1 MISASVAYAIISRD
15 PKTSLD
21 RIASQ
26 ATIKRDAEYYA
37 ANINKV
43 KDVDDFLGDYKLYSY
58 AMQAYGLDDMTYA
71 KAFMKKVL
79 ESDLTDPD
87 SFANKLSDQRYKT
100 FAAAF
105 NFSTGTA
112 KDAQTDAQ
120 ETDLLDKY
128 NASFTDQEKQAIKD
142 TDYYSAAIANVQSV
156 DDLINNTRLRTYVL
170 KTFGIDTTYASKQ
183 FLRDVL
189 TSDANDPN
197 SVVNLQGGEKYLA
210 LAAQFNFNAD
220 GTVNGSA
227 QTATQK
233 NTVMEQYNLNSSA
246 VIVDNDVF
254 PDIVYTTKAAADYNK
269 TYYESKIKTVT
280 NVDSLIA
287 DERLTDYIR
296 AAYSLGPSSFGT
308 DLSDAALRQIL
319 VDPAYANTMGATAVY
334 QAFAFEADGS
344 VLGTDGPQSDSLI
357 QATSVN
363 YMARYDDEAKA
374 AIEEIVANYKTRM
387 SDTRTLNNFS
397 DVDSVNDFLNNN
409 KTGDLDKT
417 NDDLPDLYQVALQA
431 FGLTE
436 AELPKSVMRK
446 LLASDPYDPEGYVA
460 SFKDDR
466 ITQLARAFNFDS
478 EGNASIQ
485 LQALSPA
492 AMAKYATTYKSHV
505 IMLMKDGPL
514 KDKASK
520 DATEEVDYFA
530 KTMESV
536 QSLDDFLED
545 DRLTGLILKSVGLD
559 PKDYDEET
567 LKKIF
572 TSDPDNAKSY
582 LNTKADPKFKNIV
595 ADFNFDTAGDLTRA
609 KLGTVQDQG
618 ALDRTQDAYLR
629 QTLETQEGETNDGT
643 RLALYFARKAPDITS
658 LYSILGDKALF
669 QVVTTAYNLP
679 SQISSMDVTKQVDLL
694 KRFVDLE
701 DLSDSKKVDKLV
713 KRFTAMYDIQNVTTQ
728 SPALQILTGGG

>member
-26 ATIKRDAEYYA
+26 ATVKRDAEYYA
-37 ANINKV
+37 ENINKV
-43 KDVDDFLGDYKLYSY
+43 KDVDDFLGNYKLYSY
-58 AMQAYGLDDMTYA
+58 AMKAYGLDDMTYA

-87 SFANKLSDQRYKT
+87 SFANKLSDQRYKQ

-105 NFSTGTA
+105 NFNA
-112 KDAQTDAQ
+112 PKPDAQTDAQ
-120 ETDLLDKY
+120 EDDLIDRY
-128 NASFTDQEKQAIKD
+128 SASFTDQEKQAIKD
-142 TDYYSAAIANVQSV
+142 TDYYSAEIADVQTV
-156 DDLINNTRLRTYVL
+156 DDLVNNTRLRTYVL

-189 TSDANDPN
+189 TSDLNDPN
-197 SVVNLQGGEKYLA
+197 SVVNLQGGEKYQA

-233 NTVMEQYNLNSSA
+233 NTVMEQYNLNSST

-269 TYYESKIKTVT
+269 AYYESKIKTIT

-287 DERLTDYIR
+287 DERLTDYIK

-308 DLSDAALRQIL
+308 DLSDTALRQIL
-319 VDPAYANTMGATAVY
+319 VDPAYANTMGATAVH
-334 QAFAFEADGS
+334 QAFSFEADGS
-344 VLGTDGPQSDSLI
+344 VLGPDGPQSDSLI

-387 SDTRTLNNFS
+387 SDTRTLDNFS
-397 DVDSVNDFLNNN
+397 DVDSINDFLKTN

-431 FGLTE
+431 YGLTE
-436 AELPKSVMRK
+436 EELSKSVMRR

-466 ITQLARAFNFDS
+466 ITQLARAFNFDG

-492 AMAKYATTYKSHV
+492 AMAKYATNYKSHV
-505 IMLMKDGPL
+505 TMLMKDGPL
-514 KDKASK
+514 KEKASK

-567 LKKIF
+567 LRKIF
-572 TSDPDNAKSY
+572 TSDPDDANSY
-582 LNTKADPKFKNIV
+582 LNTKADSKFKNLV
-595 ADFNFDTAGDLTRA
+595 ADFNFDTAGNLTRA
-609 KLGTVQDQG
+609 KLGIVQDQG
-618 ALDRTQDAYLR
+618 ALDRTQDAYLQ

-669 QVVTTAYNLP
+669 QVITTAYNLP
-679 SQISSMDVTKQVDLL
+679 SQISSMDVEKQVALL
-694 KRFVDLE
+694 EKFVDLK
-701 DLSDSKKVDKLV
+701 DLGDSKKVDKLV